1 MDRTCARAGGQQPHN
16 PAAIGIHR
24 TGTPQT
30 SSPGRA
36 RLILV
41 RLDRRAWRNLG
52 VAALAWFLVIAFAVT
67 SWFVVVTPLSADILD
82 NDLTLVYIGA
92 RIGLEQGWSHI
103 YSLTLQHDLFTQLR
117 PHAPFNDG
125 ERFVSPPPYA
135 WLLVPVIR
143 LGAAGVVYLWLAL
156 SVLAVIGAWW
166 IASPGQGRTRW
177 LWLLGAV
184 AWYPVLYSLALAQPD
199 LVLLLAVAASWR
211 LSRAGR
217 PYLAGLVLGLSVLK
231 PQLTL
236 LLPLVLVISGR
247 WKIAVTWAAAAAALA
262 LISLLVIGG
271 QGLGDY
277 LSLLSEARHVTNNRY
292 YTLAYLFGPDVLSY
306 IAQGLIVAI
315 AVVGAYLNR
324 HATDD
329 RLFALGLVATMLGST
344 YWHLQDFTILV
355 IAAWLFWRDH
365 PAAWQ
370 RWLLLLVAIAGELAW
385 PLTPLP
391 ILIGVAVWFA
401 CLVMPRAARPEYAP
415 AAG

>member
-1 MDRTCARAGGQQPHN
+1 
-16 PAAIGIHR
+16 
-24 TGTPQT
+24 
-30 SSPGRA
+30 
-36 RLILV
+36 
-41 RLDRRAWRNLG
+41 
-52 VAALAWFLVIAFAVT
+52 VT

-117 PHAPFNDG
+117 PHSPFNDG

-135 WLLVPVIR
+135 WLLVPVMGLR
-143 LGAAGVVYLWLAL
+143 AAGVVYLWLAI
-156 SVLAVIGAWW
+156 SVLALIAAWW

-236 LLPLVLVISGR
+236 LLPLVLLISGR
-247 WKIAVTWAAAAAALA
+247 WKIAVAWAAAAAALA

-277 LSLLSEARHVTNNRY
+277 LSLLGEARHVTNNRY

-306 IAQGLIVAI
+306 IAQGVIVAI
-315 AVVGAYLNR
+315 AAVGAYLNR
-324 HATDD
+324 HAADE

-370 RWLLLLVAIAGELAW
+370 RWLLLLVAIAGELAC
-385 PLTPLP
+385 PLTKLR
-391 ILIGVAVWFA
+391 GR
-401 CLVMPRAARPEYAP
+401 PRSLRWP
-415 AAG
+415 ALADSHLHLLLGRVDLHNHQP